1 MRMVAVRIKTIP
13 NECRYENGTLDPGT
27 RASGLIEALM
37 IRKTEPE
44 AAQIKLRV
52 RIELLNV
59 PAPYFSSLLE
69 MMYV

>member
-1 MRMVAVRIKTIP
+1 MRMVVVRIKTIP
-13 NECRYENGTLDPGT
+13 TECRYGNGTLDPGT

-37 IRKTEPE
+37 IRKTKPK
-44 AAQIKLRV
+44 AAQIELRIRIKL
-52 RIELLNV
+52 LDV